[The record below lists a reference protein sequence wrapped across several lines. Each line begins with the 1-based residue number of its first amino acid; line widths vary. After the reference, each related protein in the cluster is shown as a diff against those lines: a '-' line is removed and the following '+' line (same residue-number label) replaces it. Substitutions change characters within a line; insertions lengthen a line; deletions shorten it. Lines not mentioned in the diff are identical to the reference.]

1 MDSST
6 ADNMS
11 VIFGPMGSTEPS
23 FGAKCVSFCKTFCE
37 CIDRIRL
44 IPRILITGYGYL
56 LYDAHFWFKT
66 LPDPTT
72 AQQLYMNIIW
82 GASAAWFGFYT
93 GSLKFGSAAE
103 KTQE

>member
-1 MDSST
+1 
-6 ADNMS
+6 MS
-11 VIFGPMGSTEPS
+11 VIFGAMESTDSS
-23 FGAKCVSFCKTFCE
+23 FGAKCVRFCKLWCE
-37 CIDRIRL
+37 CVDRIRL

-93 GSLKFGSAAE
+93 GCLKFGSS
-103 KTQE
+103 TQKEE

>member
-1 MDSST
+1 
-6 ADNMS
+6 
-11 VIFGPMGSTEPS
+11 
-23 FGAKCVSFCKTFCE
+23 
-37 CIDRIRL
+37 
-44 IPRILITGYGYL
+44 L

-93 GSLKFGSAAE
+93 GCLKFGSSTHKE
-103 KTQE
+103 E